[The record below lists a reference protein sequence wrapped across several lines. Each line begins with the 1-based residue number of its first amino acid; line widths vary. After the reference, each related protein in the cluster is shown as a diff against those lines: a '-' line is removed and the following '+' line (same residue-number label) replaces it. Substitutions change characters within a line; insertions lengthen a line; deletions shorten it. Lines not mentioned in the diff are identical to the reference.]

1 MNRLIM
7 YTKTFFNFL
16 FLIIL
21 MSCEDEF
28 KNYPTI
34 NYTPCEDNNVIP
46 DPNIISDFECQ
57 ANFILENVQT
67 IRNPSE
73 TPLNNSK
80 FVGIY
85 SHSSTQVIT

>member
-46 DPNIISDFECQ
+46 DPNIISDFEC
-57 ANFILENVQT
+57 
-67 IRNPSE
+67 
-73 TPLNNSK
+73 
-80 FVGIY
+80 
-85 SHSSTQVIT
+85 